1 MSVDQVD
8 LLVGGENE
16 GFAAAEAVQDFQP
29 SFEQRSREIGG
40 SGIGQDVEFRTQH
53 LGIAGECFHD
63 ERTAGVMFHL
73 EHGLARN
80 LDPACLSGKDR
91 RVFQF
96 GARIEPYGRPVAQGD
111 GHALPVGR
119 GNGHH
124 VPGTAFEDPVGHIV
138 AQPGAC
144 EQHGRGCGTPL
155 SRPLPERNGASADT
169 GLRLSGQDIEVGN
182 IIEPIEIPLVF
193 R

>member
-53 LGIAGECFHD
+53 LSIAGECFHD
-63 ERTAGVMFHL
+63 ERTAGIVLHL
-73 EHGLARN
+73 KHGLARN

-124 VPGTAFEDPVGHIV
+124 VPGTVFENPVGQIV
-138 AQPGAC
+138 AHPGAYK
-144 EQHGRGCGTPL
+144 QRGCGRGTPL
-155 SRPLPERNGASADT
+155 SRPLPERNSASADT
-169 GLRLSGQDIEVGN
+169 GLRLSGQNIEIGN